1 MIEFLR
7 DWWLSIALVVLAA
20 IGGTIGSTMRQLEA
34 GDGEIKWFIVGVET
48 LASAFSGILVMM
60 LCQSLN
66 LSVQMTG
73 VIVGVCGWFGGRT
86 TMLWLE
92 KRVRRVL
99 EGDKP

>member
-1 MIEFLR
+1 MFDR
-7 DWWLSIALVVLAA
+7 DWWLAVFLITLAA
-20 IGGTIGSTMRQLEA
+20 VGGCLGSMIRMLDSEPK
-34 GDGEIKWFIVGVET
+34 IRWSIVIVET
-48 LASAFSGILVMM
+48 LASAFSGVIVML
-60 LCQSLN
+60 LCQALG

-99 EGDKP
+99 DGGSE